1 MVLTSPNCFTI
12 DFGFWD
18 TTILVLARTKFSPEQ
33 LTKFNKDLESIKKN
47 KSPPHSSFPA

>member
-1 MVLTSPNCFTI
+1 MCMVLTSPNCFTI

-33 LTKFNKDLESIKKN
+33 LTKLNKDLESI
-47 KSPPHSSFPA
+47 